1 MNKVEQLTS
10 KLQDYKN
17 YSVVLTAI
25 STFLYIGLFLKGG
38 QLSNTNQYIVIAAMT
53 ISLIFA
59 LLFFGMALACKKK
72 LNDTDDD

>member
-1 MNKVEQLTS
+1 MEQLES

-17 YSVVLTAI
+17 YSVVLAAI

-38 QLSNTNQYIVIAAMT
+38 QLSNTNQYILIAAMT

-59 LLFFGMALACKKK
+59 LLFFGMALGCKKK
-72 LNDTDDD
+72 LNDIDDD

>member
-1 MNKVEQLTS
+1 MNKMEQLES

-17 YSVVLTAI
+17 YSVVLAAI

-38 QLSNTNQYIVIAAMT
+38 QLSNTNQYILIAAMT

-59 LLFFGMALACKKK
+59 LLFFGMALGCKKK
-72 LNDTDDD
+72 LNDIDDD